1 MIYTTDVPVAIGQTV
16 YKLGNFNKIIE
27 TTVEAIILRA
37 VETKIKL
44 ACNSMYETSINTLG
58 KTWWINLEDAVN
70 YVEFKKKGLQNTRP
84 Q

>member
-1 MIYTTDVPVAIGQTV
+1 MTYTVEVPVLIGQTV
-16 YKLGNFNKIIE
+16 YKLGNFNRIIE

-37 VETKIKL
+37 GETKIKL
-44 ACNSMYETSINTLG
+44 ACNSMYETSIKTLG
-58 KTWWINLEDAVN
+58 KNWWINLEDAIN